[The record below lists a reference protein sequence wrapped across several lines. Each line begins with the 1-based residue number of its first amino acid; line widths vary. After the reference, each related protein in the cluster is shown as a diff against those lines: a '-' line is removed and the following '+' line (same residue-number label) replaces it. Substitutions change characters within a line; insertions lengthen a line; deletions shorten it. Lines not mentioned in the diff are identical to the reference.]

1 MRKLISSTL
10 IRHALY
16 TACCATALFGIA
28 YAEPTGGVVKA
39 GTGIVQPEIGQ
50 TTTIDQSSNRLV
62 IDWQSFD
69 VGSNERVEFNQ
80 PGTDAIA
87 LNRITNGAPSTI
99 AGQISANGR
108 IFLINRDGVVFTSSA
123 NIDINSLLVTATDIA
138 DANFM
143 ADNFD
148 FDQHGA
154 LDAAIIN
161 EGVINAATAGLI
173 AFVAPNVENSGL
185 LRANLGKVVLASG
198 ENFTLDFFGDDLITF
213 ASAGGSD
220 RTGSI
225 QVSGDIDAPEGTIIL
240 KATTAREFINIVINV
255 ESDLVANSATVVGGK
270 IILSGGENSEI
281 NVLGDLDASGRDGG
295 TIDIEG
301 GNVTVASTARLLAD
315 GDQGIGD
322 GGSIRVNSTEQ
333 TDFAGLASVE
343 PGASSGTGGDIFID
357 SDGLL
362 IFSGDARAGQPPR
375 AGTITI
381 GGNVIDDDTGGG
393 DTGGGDTG
401 GDTGGDSTGSDTGG
415 GDTGGDS
422 TASDTGGGSD
432 MGGGTPPIIIL
443 PPAAADQVA
452 DVISEIFATTPT
464 QHFTPEGQ
472 SPSGTPT
479 ATVIFGQDA
488 TVDFS
493 QNPSGGEDVGD
504 SLFCLHGLSNAAC
517 GAQ

>member
-1 MRKLISSTL
+1 MRKLISPTL
-10 IRHALY
+10 IRHAFY

-62 IDWQSFD
+62 IDWQSFN

-143 ADNFD
+143 ADNFV

-315 GDQGIGD
+315 GDQGMGD

-381 GGNVIDDDTGGG
+381 GGSRT
-393 DTGGGDTG
+393 
-401 GDTGGDSTGSDTGG
+401 SLP
-415 GDTGGDS
+415 
-422 TASDTGGGSD
+422 A
-432 MGGGTPPIIIL
+432 PPPAPLPVPPPLVSPPAPPPVSPPAPPPVSPPTIIIL
-443 PPAAADQVA
+443 PPAAADQAA
-452 DVISEIFATTPT
+452 DVISEISATTPT